1 MQRSSAPKAAD
12 GARAVPHV
20 GAGSSRR
27 PRAAA
32 LAVASHA
39 AGDPGLDADALA
51 LHRVLSDLTR
61 MLQFRDRDR
70 ICCHDV
76 SVTQCY
82 ALEALVARGELTL
95 NELARELYL
104 DKSTTSRVVDALVA
118 KGYAERRPHP
128 DDGRALRLTP
138 TRTGRQLYATID
150 AELLGEVRG
159 VVGGFS
165 PAVRQSMAEVLRRL
179 VRAAGPRLT
188 TGLAACCGDAAGDG
202 CVAGDGTAEPAAEPA
217 PSARPARRRG

>member
-1 MQRSSAPKAAD
+1 MQRSAAAAKPGK
-12 GARAVPHV
+12 GAATATRRA
-20 GAGSSRR
+20 RR
-27 PRAAA
+27 PRTATAAA
-32 LAVASHA
+32 PHRAVAEPVVDA
-39 AGDPGLDADALA
+39 GLDADALA

-82 ALEALVARGELTL
+82 ALEALVVRGELTL

-104 DKSTTSRVVDALVA
+104 DKSTASRVVDALVA
-118 KGYAERRPHP
+118 KEYAERRPHP
-128 DDGRALRLTP
+128 QDGRAVQITP
-138 TRTGRQLYATID
+138 TRSGRKLYETID

-179 VRAAGPRLT
+179 VRAAGPRLES
-188 TGLAACCGDAAGDG
+188 GGAACFCGDGGTNGDR
-202 CVAGDGTAEPAAEPA
+202 C
-217 PSARPARRRG
+217 

>member
-1 MQRSSAPKAAD
+1 MQRSATATLANGRERVAARP
-12 GARAVPHV
+12 A
-20 GAGSSRR
+20 RR
-27 PRAAA
+27 PRPGAATSPR
-32 LAVASHA
+32 LAGDESA
-39 AGDPGLDADALA
+39 ADPGLDADALA

-76 SVTQCY
+76 SVAQCY
-82 ALEALVARGELTL
+82 ALEALVVRGELTL

-104 DKSTTSRVVDALVA
+104 DKSTASRVVDALVA
-118 KGYAERRPHP
+118 KSYAERRPHP
-128 DDGRALRLTP
+128 HDGRAVQITP
-138 TRTGRQLYATID
+138 TRSGRRLYETID

-179 VRAAGPRLT
+179 VRAAGPRLAGGVT
-188 TGLAACCGDAAGDG
+188 ACCGDADG
-202 CVAGDGTAEPAAEPA
+202 CG
-217 PSARPARRRG
+217 

>member
-1 MQRSSAPKAAD
+1 MQRTAAASRAN
-12 GARAVPHV
+12 GRERVARKPARRERVT
-20 GAGSSRR
+20 AATSSR
-27 PRAAA
+27 P
-32 LAVASHA
+32 VAGEPA
-39 AGDPGLDADALA
+39 TDPALDADSLA

-82 ALEALVARGELTL
+82 ALEALVMRGELTL

-104 DKSTTSRVVDALVA
+104 DKSTASRVVDALVA
-118 KGYAERRPHP
+118 KSYAERRPHP
-128 DDGRALRLTP
+128 QDGRAVQITP
-138 TRTGRQLYATID
+138 TRAGRRLYETID

-159 VVGGFS
+159 VVAGFS

-179 VRAAGPRLT
+179 VRAAGPRLASS
-188 TGLAACCGDAAGDG
+188 GAACFCGDADASGGD
-202 CVAGDGTAEPAAEPA
+202 
-217 PSARPARRRG
+217 

>member
-1 MQRSSAPKAAD
+1 MQRSATAKSPTPT
-12 GARAVPHV
+12 GTARPP
-20 GAGSSRR
+20 RQ
-27 PRAAA
+27 PRAGRRADAA
-32 LAVASHA
+32 PHA
-39 AGDPGLDADALA
+39 AADPGLDADALA

-82 ALEALVARGELTL
+82 ALEALVGRGELTL

-104 DKSTTSRVVDALVA
+104 DKSTASRVVDALVA
-118 KGYAERRPHP
+118 KGYAERGPHP
-128 DDGRALRLTP
+128 QDGRAVRLTP
-138 TRTGRQLYATID
+138 TRAGRKLYETID

-159 VVGGFS
+159 VVGGFP

-179 VRAAGPRLT
+179 VRAAGPRL
-188 TGLAACCGDAAGDG
+188 AADGGGTCCG
-202 CVAGDGTAEPAAEPA
+202 
-217 PSARPARRRG
+217 

>member
-1 MQRSSAPKAAD
+1 MQRSTPAPETAPKTPPKTRDAARPVTKP
-12 GARAVPHV
+12 A
-20 GAGSSRR
+20 RR
-27 PRAAA
+27 PRGAARPPHARASEAAA
-32 LAVASHA
+32 
-39 AGDPGLDADALA
+39 DPGLDADALA

-82 ALEALVARGELTL
+82 ALEALVMRGELTL
-95 NELARELYL
+95 NELAHDLYL

-128 DDGRALRLTP
+128 QDGRAVAITP
-138 TRTGRQLYATID
+138 TRPGRRLYETID

-179 VRAAGPRLT
+179 VRAAGPRLD
-188 TGLAACCGDAAGDG
+188 GGVAACCGDGANDG
-202 CVAGDGTAEPAAEPA
+202 G
-217 PSARPARRRG
+217 

>member
-1 MQRSSAPKAAD
+1 MQRSSASPKTTASRAA
-12 GARAVPHV
+12 RPP
-20 GAGSSRR
+20 RR
-27 PRAAA
+27 SRAAA
-32 LAVASHA
+32 AAHGAGHA
-39 AGDPGLDADALA
+39 PGDPGLDADALA
-51 LHRVLSDLTR
+51 LHRVLSDLVR

-82 ALEALVARGELTL
+82 ALEALVVRGELTL

-104 DKSTTSRVVDALVA
+104 DKSTASRVVDALVA

-128 DDGRALRLTP
+128 GDGRAVLLTP
-138 TRTGRQLYATID
+138 TRGGRQLYATID

-202 CVAGDGTAEPAAEPA
+202 CVPGVGAAEPAAESR
-217 PSARPARRRG
+217 PSARPARSRS

>member
-1 MQRSSAPKAAD
+1 MQRTAPATKANGRERVA
-12 GARAVPHV
+12 ARPA
-20 GAGSSRR
+20 RR
-27 PRAAA
+27 ERVTAATASHRAAVEPA
-32 LAVASHA
+32 TDA
-39 AGDPGLDADALA
+39 ALDADALA

-82 ALEALVARGELTL
+82 ALEALVVRGELTL

-104 DKSTTSRVVDALVA
+104 DKSTASRVVDALVA
-118 KGYAERRPHP
+118 KAYAERRQHP
-128 DDGRALRLTP
+128 QDGRAVQITP
-138 TRTGRQLYATID
+138 TRAGRRLYETID

-159 VVGGFS
+159 VVGGFT

-179 VRAAGPRLT
+179 VRAAGPRLA
-188 TGLAACCGDAAGDG
+188 GGVAACCGDTGANGG
-202 CVAGDGTAEPAAEPA
+202 G
-217 PSARPARRRG
+217 

>member
-1 MQRSSAPKAAD
+1 MQRNLRIAKSPAPAARVLGGE
-12 GARAVPHV
+12 GADD
-20 GAGSSRR
+20 
-27 PRAAA
+27 A
-32 LAVASHA
+32 LA
-39 AGDPGLDADALA
+39 ADALA

-82 ALEALVARGELTL
+82 ALEAMVVRGELTL

-104 DKSTTSRVVDALVA
+104 DKSTASRVVDALVA

-138 TRTGRQLYATID
+138 TRSGRRLYETID

-159 VVGGFS
+159 VVAGFS
-165 PAVRQSMAEVLRRL
+165 PAVRQSMGEMLHRL
-179 VRAAGPRLT
+179 VRAAGPRL
-188 TGLAACCGDAAGDG
+188 GGGMAACCGDAGGGEG
-202 CVAGDGTAEPAAEPA
+202 CLVEPAAAAKPA
-217 PSARPARRRG
+217 AGSKSARRRG

>member
-1 MQRSSAPKAAD
+1 MQRSAAAKKTASKRTSE
-12 GARAVPHV
+12 ARAVVQPRP
-20 GAGSSRR
+20 ARRSRT
-27 PRAAA
+27 
-32 LAVASHA
+32 AVAVAPHA
-39 AGDPGLDADALA
+39 AGHLAAGAALDADALA

-61 MLQFRDRDR
+61 MIQFRDRDR

-82 ALEALVARGELTL
+82 ALEALVVRGELTL

-104 DKSTTSRVVDALVA
+104 DKSTASRVVDALVA

-128 DDGRALRLTP
+128 QDGRAVQITP
-138 TRTGRQLYATID
+138 TRAGRKLYETID

-159 VVGGFS
+159 VVARFS

-179 VRAAGPRLT
+179 ARAAGPRLA
-188 TGLAACCGDAAGDG
+188 GGAAACCGNVAVSDGD
-202 CVAGDGTAEPAAEPA
+202 
-217 PSARPARRRG
+217 